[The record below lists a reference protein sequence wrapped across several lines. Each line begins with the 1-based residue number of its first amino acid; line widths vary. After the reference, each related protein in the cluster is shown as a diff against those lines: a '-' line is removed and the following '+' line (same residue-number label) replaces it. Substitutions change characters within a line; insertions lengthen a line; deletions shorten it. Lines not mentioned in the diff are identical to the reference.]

1 MSGPWQ
7 ELRAGRRGGRLQGF
21 RASRIREGADRRLRS
36 EYARAMTEALL
47 GGLRRPLDDRA
58 SAAGAA
64 RPSCLPRRVRRRR
77 VACRTGFGCPPGR
90 ARSLRSCSTVLA
102 SRSRS
107 FRHQTGSSTRVRLRS
122 GLRHGGRGRGAT
134 WRRRRAPPAGL
145 PRSRA
150 RADRRSARRPPAR
163 AGRRGWRRHA
173 LARRAHARRRAR
185 VPDERRRAPAA
196 RGATRGRRRDGR
208 ALRPAARPRPGV
220 RPAPAECRLTSR
232 GRPRAGARAARPGSP
247 VGGSRQ
253 ARHPA
258 RALRARGA
266 RDAGLQRP
274 RRRTRCRRPRRRQS
288 SRGARW
294 IVQAATSTSIAPPS

>member
-1 MSGPWQ
+1 MTARLRRALLVRPASHGEFAAAGWRAAPDSAA
-7 ELRAGRRGGRLQGF
+7 LRAEHG
-21 RASRIREGADRRLRS
+21 
-36 EYARAMTEALL
+36 
-47 GGLRRPLDDRA
+47 
-58 SAAGAA
+58 
-64 RPSCLPRRVRRRR
+64 PS
-77 VACRTGFGCPPGR
+77 
-90 ARSLRSCSTVLA
+90 RSCSTVLA

-107 FRHQTGSSTRVRLRS
+107 FRHQTGSSTRVTPTIRS
-122 GLRHGGRGRGAT
+122 SSRGPGPWCYMAKAA
-134 WRRRRAPPAGL
+134 RAAKAGL

-232 GRPRAGARAARPGSP
+232 GRPRAGARAAPRFPCWRLSTSAASG
-247 VGGSRQ
+247 
-253 ARHPA
+253 ACPA
-258 RALRARGA
+258 RPRSS
-266 RDAGLQRP
+266 
-274 RRRTRCRRPRRRQS
+274 RRRVATSSPS
-288 SRGARW
+288 HPVSSSSPTAIPSRGALDRAGCD
-294 IVQAATSTSIAPPS
+294 VHVYRAAELNKGDGGPTCLTRPVLRAA